1 MCEWLPGSFTAKYT
15 NKSTDL
21 RVIACQCAESP
32 VSRPLMF
39 AAFFIGKKIV
49 VQGASKKLF
58 QTSAKYKFTFSR
70 ALIILYTQ

>member
-1 MCEWLPGSFTAKYT
+1 
-15 NKSTDL
+15 
-21 RVIACQCAESP
+21 
-32 VSRPLMF
+32 MF